1 MKKFGVLMLVNPEN
15 TCLRCKGPIIF
26 DEIVGEKFCT
36 SCGFV
41 QESQII
47 DYSNKDSISKD
58 VLKKRSQEHHIVTN
72 SNIHDGNMG
81 SVIISP
87 NIDYSGK
94 KLTFQQ
100 KNFSTN
106 IKKWEKRNRVITS
119 NERRLVTYF
128 QKVHHLKDLL
138 RLSDTFVSKLFFII
152 RHAEKARVLESKKVD
167 IAIVVLIHIA
177 GKMINQP
184 IPYTKLKKLFEFN
197 SRKFNEYNNEIMYYL
212 KIDSK
217 AIITKVEFV
226 FEKFCNDLGIS
237 PKFRKHGREII
248 AYCRKNDIC
257 MQKTNAVIAASVI
270 HVVFMHCMYQH
281 NDVNEVNLERITKV
295 TGVSEG
301 SILSSAR
308 KIRPIIIHLG
318 ITGITKEDVIISK
331 TTKSQNNQNTCPHC
345 LSRMIKASGEGYDT
359 LNEEHVKYILGR
371 ICKKCKKIFINPKFK
386 EYSFIV
392 SSIGC

>member
-1 MKKFGVLMLVNPEN
+1 M
-15 TCLRCKGPIIF
+15 IF
-26 DEIVGEKFCT
+26 DEIAGERFCT
-36 SCGFV
+36 RCGYV

-58 VLKKRSQEHHIVTN
+58 ILKKRSQEHHSTTN
-72 SNIHDGNMG
+72 SGMHDGDIG
-81 SVIISP
+81 SVIDSSHT
-87 NIDYSGK
+87 DHSGK

-100 KNFSTN
+100 KNFYTN

-119 NERRLVTYF
+119 NERRLVNYF
-128 QKVHHLKDLL
+128 QKVHQIKDMLN
-138 RLSDTFVSKLFFII
+138 LSDAFTSKLFFII

-167 IAIVVLIHIA
+167 IAIVVLIHIT

-197 SRKFNEYNNEIMYYL
+197 NRKFNEYNNEMMYYL
-212 KIDSK
+212 KIDPRN
-217 AIITKVEFV
+217 IITKVEFV

-248 AYCRKNDIC
+248 TYCRKNDIC

-281 NDVNEVNLERITKV
+281 NETNEINIERIINV

-301 SILSSAR
+301 SILSSVR
-308 KIRPIIIHLG
+308 KIRPIIIHLNIAG
-318 ITGITKEDVIISK
+318 VTKEETEIPK
-331 TTKSQNNQNTCPHC
+331 ATKPKNYQNTCPNC
-345 LSRMIKASGEGYDT
+345 SSRTIKASGEGYDT
-359 LNEEHVKYILGR
+359 LAEEHIKYILGR
-371 ICKKCKKIFINPKFK
+371 ICKKCKIIFINPKFK
-386 EYSFIV
+386 EYSLVV
-392 SSIGC
+392 SSIGY